1 MKTTLRFLFLFFPL
15 FLPIWVLAQQSVI
28 RGAVL
33 DQQSEMP
40 LVGATVQ
47 LVQPEGQTPI
57 GAMTDAN
64 GVFVLKNVPVGRQA
78 IRVSYLGYE
87 PLTVPNILLT
97 VGKEAQL
104 DLRMQESLST
114 LGEVVVTAAVDKDRP
129 VNELATISARQFN
142 TEEVQRFSG
151 GSNDVSR
158 LVTNFAG
165 VAAANDSRNDIVI
178 RGNSPVGV
186 LWRIEGVP
194 VPSPNHFATL
204 GTTGGPVS
212 ALNPNMIR
220 NSDFLTSAFPAEYGN
235 ATAGVFDIGFRQGN
249 QERFEFTAQ
258 LAAFSGL
265 EAMAEGPIN
274 NRQGTFVVSYRHSF
288 VEVADAAGINVGTT
302 ATPRYKDLTFNIDFG
317 QSKFGRF
324 SLFGLGGTS
333 DIDFLGDDIT
343 EDDLWAEPNEDAY
356 STSKLGIFGLKHN
369 LLIGDNTYLRT
380 IVSGSHAATTYD
392 VDRDKDGESR
402 KHVLSFDDATTD
414 FRVSSFVNHKFDAR
428 STLRAGVLY
437 QQFNLDVF
445 DRSRER
451 TSDWVPFRAFDGQMH
466 LLSGFAQSQWRVT
479 PRLTLNAGM
488 HAQHLTFNSTSSIE
502 PRTAVNYQL
511 SSKQTLSAGYGLHG
525 QMQPLPILLY
535 EEQLPDGSLT
545 RSNKDLDFTRSHH
558 FVLGYD
564 LKPDANWHAKLEV
577 YYQRLTDVP
586 VERTPSEFSLLN
598 TGADFGFPEKGSL
611 VNEGSGENLGLEL
624 TVEKFF
630 SNGWYGLLTG
640 SLFDSKYTGSDGVE
654 RNTAFNGN
662 YVLNVLAGK
671 EFKFGRNRQ
680 NAFTLDTRLSTAG
693 GRPYT
698 PVDLDASVA
707 AQQEV
712 LTDNYFGERHSDYFR
727 WDIKVG
733 YRLNSTKRRMTQH
746 FFLDFQNVT
755 NHQNVFQQRFSP
767 ARGTINT
774 VYQRG
779 FFPDVLWR
787 VQF

>member
-1 MKTTLRFLFLFFPL
+1 MKTTLRFLYPALLFFLPL
-15 FLPIWVLAQQSVI
+15 WVSAQQSAI

-33 DQQSEMP
+33 DQQSETP
-40 LVGATVQ
+40 LIGATVQ
-47 LVQPEGQTPI
+47 LVLPADQTPI
-57 GAMTDAN
+57 GAMTDVN
-64 GVFVLKNVPVGRQA
+64 GAFVLKGVPVGRQA
-78 IRVSYLGYE
+78 IRITYLGYE
-87 PLTVPNILLT
+87 PLTVPNILVT
-97 VGKEAQL
+97 AGKEAQL
-104 DLRMQESLST
+104 DLRMEESLAT
-114 LGEVVVTAAVDKDRP
+114 LNEVVVTAAIDKDRP

-186 LWRIEGVP
+186 LWRLEGVP
-194 VPSPNHFATL
+194 IPSPNHFATL

-235 ATAGVFDIGFRQGN
+235 ATAGVFDIGLRQGN
-249 QERFEFTAQ
+249 QERYEFTAQ
-258 LAAFSGL
+258 PAAFSGL

-274 NRQGTFVVSYRHSF
+274 RRQGTFVVAYRHSF
-288 VEVADAAGINVGTT
+288 VELADAAGINVGTS

-324 SLFGLGGTS
+324 SLFGLGGLS
-333 DIDFLGDDIT
+333 DIDFLGNDVT
-343 EDDLWAEPNEDAY
+343 EEDLWAEPNEDAY
-356 STSKLGIFGLKHN
+356 STSKLGIVGLKHN

-380 IVSGSHAATTYD
+380 ILSGSYAGTTYD
-392 VDRDKDGESR
+392 VNRDQDNETR
-402 KHVLSFDDATTD
+402 KHVLTFDDATAD
-414 FRVSSFVNHKFDAR
+414 FRVSSFVNHKFNAR

-437 QQFNLDVF
+437 QQFNLDVN
-445 DRSRER
+445 DGSREH
-451 TSDWVPFRAFDGQMH
+451 TPDWVTFRAFDGQMH
-466 LLSGFAQSQWRVT
+466 LISGFAQTQWRAT
-479 PRLTLNAGM
+479 ERLTLNGGL
-488 HAQHLTFNSTSSIE
+488 HAQYLTYNSTSSIE
-502 PRTAVNYQL
+502 PRAAINFHLTPR
-511 SSKQTLSAGYGLHG
+511 QTLSAGYGLHG

-535 EEQLPDGSLT
+535 EEQQPDGSYLRT
-545 RSNKDLDFTRSHH
+545 NKDLGFTKSHQ

-564 LKPDANWHAKLEV
+564 IKPTASWHAKLEA
-577 YYQRLTDVP
+577 YYQHLTDVP
-586 VERTPSEFSLLN
+586 VERVPSEFSLLN

-611 VNEGSGENLGLEL
+611 VNEGTGENLGLEL

-630 SNGWYGLLTG
+630 SQGWYGLLTA
-640 SLFDSKYTGSDGVE
+640 SVFDSKYKGSDDVE

-662 YVLNVLAGK
+662 YVVNLLAGK
-671 EFKFGRNRQ
+671 EFKFGRNGQ
-680 NAFTLDTRLSTAG
+680 NAITLDTRLSTAG

-698 PVDLDASVA
+698 PVDLDASIA
-707 AQQEV
+707 AQQEI
-712 LTDNYFGERHSDYFR
+712 LSNDYFGKRYDDYFR
-727 WDIKVG
+727 WDVKVG
-733 YRLNSTKRRMTQH
+733 YRLNSTKRRLTQH

-755 NHQNVFQQRFSP
+755 NHQNVFQQRFSLS
-767 ARGTINT
+767 RGTINT

>member
-104 DLRMQESLST
+104 DLRMQESLSS
-114 LGEVVVTAAVDKDRP
+114 LGEVVVTATVDKDRP

-317 QSKFGRF
+317 HSKFGRF

-333 DIDFLGDDIT
+333 DIDFLGNDIT

-356 STSKLGIFGLKHN
+356 STSKLGIVGLKHN

-451 TSDWVPFRAFDGQMH
+451 TPDWVPFRAFDGQMH

-479 PRLTLNAGM
+479 PRLTLNAGL

-511 SSKQTLSAGYGLHG
+511 SPKQTLSAGYGLHG

-698 PVDLDASVA
+698 PVDLDASIA

-767 ARGTINT
+767 ARGSINT

>member
-104 DLRMQESLST
+104 DLRMQESLSS
-114 LGEVVVTAAVDKDRP
+114 LGEVVVTATVDKDRP

-317 QSKFGRF
+317 HSKFGRF

-333 DIDFLGDDIT
+333 DIDFLGNDIT

-356 STSKLGIFGLKHN
+356 STSKLGIVGLKHN

-451 TSDWVPFRAFDGQMH
+451 TPDWVPFRAFDGQMH

-479 PRLTLNAGM
+479 PRLTLNAGL

-511 SSKQTLSAGYGLHG
+511 SPKQTLSAGYGLHG

-586 VERTPSEFSLLN
+586 VERSPSEFSLLN

-698 PVDLDASVA
+698 PVDLDASIA

-767 ARGTINT
+767 ARGSINT

>member
-15 FLPIWVLAQQSVI
+15 FLPFWALAQQSVI

-104 DLRMQESLST
+104 DLRMQESLSS
-114 LGEVVVTAAVDKDRP
+114 LGEVVVTATVDKDRP

-317 QSKFGRF
+317 HSKFGRF

-333 DIDFLGDDIT
+333 DIDFLGNDIT

-356 STSKLGIFGLKHN
+356 STSKLGIVGLKHN

-451 TSDWVPFRAFDGQMH
+451 TPDWVPFRAFDGQMH

-479 PRLTLNAGM
+479 PRLTLNAGL

-511 SSKQTLSAGYGLHG
+511 SPKQTLSAGYGLHG

-698 PVDLDASVA
+698 PVDLDASIA

-767 ARGTINT
+767 ARGSINT

>member
-104 DLRMQESLST
+104 DLRMQESLSS

-317 QSKFGRF
+317 QSKLGRF

-333 DIDFLGDDIT
+333 DIDFLGNDIT

-356 STSKLGIFGLKHN
+356 STSKLGIVGLKHN

-451 TSDWVPFRAFDGQMH
+451 TPDWVPFRAFDGQMH

-479 PRLTLNAGM
+479 PRLTLNAGL

-511 SSKQTLSAGYGLHG
+511 SPKQTLSAGYGLHG

-698 PVDLDASVA
+698 PVDLDASIA

-767 ARGTINT
+767 ARGSINT